1 MITLVIPFYNE
12 EAVLGRTARS
22 AESYLETAFGE
33 FELILVDDGST
44 DSSLKVA
51 RECENAN
58 VRVLTY
64 SPNKGKGHAVRLG
77 MLSAKGDVVFFCDAD
92 LSYGLEVL
100 KPAYDKIASGSCD
113 ILVGSRNMEPDAYK
127 SYPIMRKVASRVFV
141 MGVNAVLHLGVTDS
155 QCGFKGFTR
164 DAAREV
170 FGRAKVD
177 GFAFD
182 IEALYLARRMGYRI
196 EEMPV
201 KLLVHSGSK
210 VNVLRDSFRML
221 RDVLKVR
228 LTAAPGAAK
237 RGNHGNSRR

>member
-12 EAVLGRTARS
+12 EAVLERTVEE
-22 AESYLETAFGE
+22 AESYLKSIFGD

-44 DSSLKVA
+44 DSSLEIA
-51 RECENAN
+51 REHEKAG

-64 SPNKGKGHAVRLG
+64 APNRGKGYAVRMG
-77 MLSAKGDVVFFCDAD
+77 MLSARGDVVFFCDAD

-113 ILVGSRNMEPDAYK
+113 VLVGSRNMEPDAYK
-127 SYPIMRKVASRVFV
+127 SYPILRKVASRVFV
-141 MGVNAVLHLGVTDS
+141 MGVNAVLRLGVSDS

-164 DAAREV
+164 DAAQQV
-170 FGRAKVD
+170 FGCAKVN

-182 IEALYLARRMGYRI
+182 IEALYLARQMGLRI

-201 KLLVHSGSK
+201 RLLVHSGSK
-210 VNVLRDSFRML
+210 VNVLWDSLRMM
-221 RDVLKVR
+221 RDVFKVR
-228 LTAAPGAAK
+228 FSSLPAARKKGDYGK
-237 RGNHGNSRR
+237 